1 MRAAAP
7 YLLLVA
13 AGVGGVKFLVPTVTK
28 RLLEIDWASSH
39 HEWNRVLRAAADLP
53 PGLYADYA
61 NQDVNLALYHLGRLP
76 YDMFSCPQWQLF
88 VDHDFG
94 ARGRLFSRKAFDLFL
109 ELGRVNEAEVIAHN
123 DLERHLSAEFLMR
136 CALTKLIKGRVD
148 AARVYLNV
156 LRDDLT
162 YGGWAEGYLQR
173 LRESQNLDDPLIL
186 RVRSLMITKDDVH
199 RTQVRLPNG
208 EWSVSAEKTLESLL
222 DRNPRNRMAFEYL
235 MAVHLLK
242 KDLPAVAAAL
252 PRLQAFSYAETPL
265 LYEEAALLYARE
277 DRGAL
282 QMTAKGVVVSGCPI
296 REKTVDRFQRLVE
309 IGNTHRG
316 FASPSARQA
325 VLRDLGP
332 TYFFFYLFDGN

>member
-1 MRAAAP
+1 VLPAAA
-7 YLLLVA
+7 
-13 AGVGGVKFLVPTVTK
+13 
-28 RLLEIDWASSH
+28 S
-39 HEWNRVLRAAADLP
+39 LP
-53 PGLYADYA
+53 PGVYADYA

-76 YDMFSCPQWQLF
+76 CDMFHCPQWQLF

-242 KDLPAVAAAL
+242 KDLDSLAADL
-252 PRLQAFSYAETPL
+252 PRLQAFSYQDTPL
-265 LYEEAALLYARE
+265 LYEEAAMLYVRDHRE
-277 DRGAL
+277 TLQLTARGA
-282 QMTAKGVVVSGCPI
+282 VVSCCPI
-296 REKTVDRFQRLVE
+296 GSTTVDRFRRLVE
-309 IGNTHRG
+309 IGNKYRG
-316 FASPSARQA
+316 FANPAARAA
-325 VLRDLGP
+325 VLGDIGR
-332 TYFFFYLFDGN
+332 TYFSFYLYGGD